1 MKLRALAVLV
11 VFLASAG
18 AAPPSAGSPAGG
30 TARTPAA
37 DPIAALARAY
47 IAEAEVRDPLFAD
60 GIGVHTQD
68 DRLADYSAA
77 GHAARLAWL
86 RGWRAKLDAA
96 SADLAD
102 TAQLAD
108 ARALRD
114 TIELELFEDAH
125 LRPLETD
132 PTLYA
137 TAIGSAVYQLTG
149 RTYAPRAQRLAHV
162 ANRLRLLPG
171 VVAAAKANLRRP
183 ARVVTLQ
190 ATDENAGNI
199 ALVAALPATPAIARS
214 RPAALRALRSFQ
226 AFLAGPLLARSDG
239 STRVG
244 AAVYDRELQLAEGT
258 DATRADLTRRARA
271 DFDATRAQM
280 LALALPL
287 DRTLFPNEIAAEE
300 RPDAVDVV
308 VRRVLDKLAEDHPGR
323 DGIFAAARDD
333 VAAAKQFIAAHPV
346 LKLPVPDT
354 LHVTP
359 TPAFMAGFGGAS
371 LDAPG
376 PFTPLAESYYYI
388 DEIPRAWSAAQVQSY
403 LRDNNTYEMKML
415 SLHEA
420 MPGHYVQIRYD
431 NATPSL
437 VRRIF
442 ANGSFVEGWAVY
454 VEGMMVDAGY
464 GGGDPRLKLFQLKWR
479 LREQANT
486 LIDAGYHAQGMTK
499 AQLED
504 LLVRQAYQE
513 RAQVDTKW
521 HRLQLSHNQL
531 SSYYVGLDAI
541 SRTRDAMKT
550 VLGDRFDLAAFN
562 QALLAIGSVEPRYV
576 MPLVARQLGVSV

>member
-1 MKLRALAVLV
+1 MKLRALAVLA
-11 VFLASAG
+11 VFLASSA
-18 AAPPSAGSPAGG
+18 AAPP
-30 TARTPAA
+30 PAA
-37 DPIAALARAY
+37 IGALARAY

-77 GHAARLAWL
+77 GHAARLTWL

-96 SADLAD
+96 GTDLTD
-102 TAQLAD
+102 TSQIAD

-114 TIELELFEDAH
+114 AIELELFEDAH

-132 PTLYA
+132 PTLY
-137 TAIGSAVYQLTG
+137 TTVLGSAIYQLTG
-149 RTYAPRAQRLAHV
+149 RSYAPRAERLAHV

-171 VVAAAKANLRRP
+171 IVAAAEANLRRP

-190 ATDENAGNI
+190 ATDENAGTI
-199 ALVAALPATPAIARS
+199 AMVSALPATPAIARS
-214 RPAALRALRSFQ
+214 RPAALRALRAFQ
-226 AFLAGPLLARSDG
+226 AFLTGPLLARSDG

-271 DFDATRAQM
+271 DFAATRARM

-287 DRTLFPNEIAAEE
+287 DRELFPGDTAAED
-300 RPDAVDVV
+300 RPDAADVV

-333 VAAAKQFIAAHPV
+333 VAAAERFIAAHPV

-388 DEIPRAWSAAQVQSY
+388 DAIPATWTAARVQSY

-431 NATPSL
+431 NASPSL

-486 LIDAGYHAQGMTK
+486 LIDAGYHAEGMTK

-541 SRTRDAMKT
+541 TRTREAMQAA
-550 VLGDRFDLAAFN
+550 LGDRFDLAAFN

-576 MPLVARQLGVSV
+576 KPLVAKQLGVSV

>member
-1 MKLRALAVLV
+1 MKLRALAVLAV
-11 VFLASAG
+11 WLASAA
-18 AAPPSAGSPAGG
+18 AAPPRPPDEGG
-30 TARTPAA
+30 
-37 DPIAALARAY
+37 IGALARAY
-47 IAEAEVRDPLFAD
+47 VAEAEVRDPLFAD
-60 GIGVHTQD
+60 AIGVHTQD

-86 RGWRAKLDAA
+86 RGWRAKLAA
-96 SADLAD
+96 AGAGLGDP
-102 TAQLAD
+102 AQTAD

-114 TIELELFEDAH
+114 AIELELFEDAR

-132 PTLYA
+132 PTVYTGAL
-137 TAIGSAVYQLTG
+137 GSAIYQLTG
-149 RTYAPRAQRLAHV
+149 RTYAPRAERLAHV
-162 ANRLRLLPG
+162 ARRLRLLPG
-171 VVAAAKANLRRP
+171 VVAAAEANLRRP

-190 ATDENAGNI
+190 AVDENAGTI

-214 RPAALRALRSFQ
+214 RPAALRALRAFQ
-226 AFLAGPLLARSDG
+226 AYLRGPLLARSNG

-244 AAVYDRELQLAEGT
+244 AAVYDRELRLAEGT

-287 DRTLFPNEIAAEE
+287 DRTLFPADTAAED

-308 VRRVLDKLAEDHPGR
+308 VRRVLDKLADDHPGR
-323 DGIFAAARDD
+323 DGIFAAAKAD
-333 VAAAKQFIAAHPV
+333 VAAARRFVAAHHI
-346 LKLPVPDT
+346 LRLPEPDT

-359 TPAFMAGFGGAS
+359 TPAFMAGFSGAS

-388 DEIPRAWSAAQVQSY
+388 DEIPPSWTPAQVASY

-420 MPGHYVQIRYD
+420 MPGHYVQIRY
-431 NATPSL
+431 NNGTPSL

-442 ANGSFVEGWAVY
+442 GNGSFIEGWAVY

-486 LIDAGYHAQGMTK
+486 LIDAGYHAEGMTK

-541 SRTRDAMKT
+541 TRTRDAMKAA
-550 VLGDRFDLAAFN
+550 LGDRFDLEAFN

-576 MPLVARQLGVSV
+576 LPLVARQLGREGFRVEMPTVP